1 MGAYAHTRLPIAQLP
16 CSIFENSLIGFI
28 LVRRDGLILD
38 INSKAC
44 QVLGYCETEIV
55 GAPLAQILLQGLPG
69 MFVFSP
75 EHNGRKQ
82 WEHIPLQ
89 TKNNGI
95 ILTDIECSPADKQ
108 ESEETEYVYLMLQ
121 KTTAQQP
128 LNNVLESIPDDLY
141 KYRGTELYKMITN
154 IIGSQLG
161 VEYVVIG
168 MINEETR
175 AVDVQ
180 TFWLNGEFISGVSY
194 PLLNSPCES
203 VLHTK
208 TLHRYGKDVRELFP
222 KEQSLVNLNVN
233 SYVGL
238 PLFNSEKKVIGILAV
253 MSQEVQPAHHSVE
266 QILRMYADRIA
277 SEMDREKGERAL
289 KESEEQFRTLFNNMP
304 LAIGIRDLEAERITD
319 CNPRLLE
326 LFGLTRE
333 QVIGRLR
340 NQDTI
345 EEDDELRLEL
355 TDQLLKGEI
364 PRFSTEKVYRTQYGT
379 DVHCRTTRSLMRISE
394 QDYVIGILED
404 ITKEKEVEAQLRD
417 KIRELDEKNQE
428 LQQYIDSNLQLENF
442 AYFASHDMKEPL
454 RTIASF
460 SQLLEKRYR
469 DLLDEDGKT
478 YIEFIVGGVKSM
490 NALINDLLSY
500 ARVSR
505 ENQEQEKVNPRHLI
519 HEIVKNLDRYIQDAG
534 AMIEIGT
541 LPEWII
547 CYRTNVSQLFQNLI
561 SNGIKFR
568 KPGQP
573 AIIQIAGKEIEDA
586 WMFEVSDNGIGIEDQ
601 FHYQI
606 FRMFRKLHTRS
617 EYEGTGIGLALCKKV
632 VEQHKGTIS
641 VQSQLGQGTQFSFTL
656 DKAL

>member
-1 MGAYAHTRLPIAQLP
+1 MRVPTHSPLPIAQLP
-16 CSIFENSLIGFI
+16 RSIFENSFVGFI
-28 LVRRDGLILD
+28 LFREDGLILD

-44 QVLGYCETEIV
+44 LVLEYCPAELVGTSLSQVLVED
-55 GAPLAQILLQGLPG
+55 LPDL
-69 MFVFSP
+69 FDFSSDN
-75 EHNGRKQ
+75 HASKKLTD
-82 WEHIPLQ
+82 IPLQ
-89 TKNNGI
+89 TKNSGT
-95 ILTDIECSPADKQ
+95 ILANIERSPIAGDPKYAYLILQ
-108 ESEETEYVYLMLQ
+108 ETSS
-121 KTTAQQP
+121 QQS
-128 LNNVLESIPDDLY
+128 LNNVLASIPDDLY
-141 KYRGTELYKMITN
+141 KYRGAELYKKITN

-168 MINEETR
+168 MINDETQ

-180 TFWLNGEFISGVSY
+180 TFWLNGEFISGISY
-194 PLLNSPCES
+194 PLINSPCGS

-222 KEQSLVNLNVN
+222 HEQSLVNLNVN

-289 KESEEQFRTLFNNMP
+289 KESEERFRTLFNNMP

-333 QVIGRLR
+333 QVIGRFR
-340 NQDTI
+340 NEDTI

-355 TDQLLKGEI
+355 TNQLIKGEI

-379 DVHCRTTRSLMRISE
+379 DVYCRTTRSLMRISD
-394 QDYVIGILED
+394 QNYVIGILED

-417 KIRELDEKNQE
+417 KIRELDEKNDE
-428 LQQYIDSNLQLENF
+428 LQQYINSNLQLENF

-469 DLLDEDGKT
+469 DQLDEDGKT
-478 YIEFIVGGVKSM
+478 YLQFIVGGVKSM

-505 ENQEQEKVNPRHLI
+505 ENQEQEKVNPRHMIL
-519 HEIVKNLDRYIQDAG
+519 EIVKNLDRYIQDAG
-534 AMIEIGT
+534 ATIQIGR

-561 SNGIKFR
+561 SNAIKFR
-568 KPGQP
+568 KPGQA
-573 AIIQIAGKEIEDA
+573 AIIQIEGKEVEGVWEFD
-586 WMFEVSDNGIGIEDQ
+586 VSDNGIGIEDR
-601 FHYQI
+601 FHQQI
-606 FRMFRKLHTRS
+606 FQMFRKLHTRS

-632 VEQHKGTIS
+632 SEQHKGTIS
-641 VQSQLGQGTQFSFTL
+641 VQSEMGKGTRFTFTL
-656 DKAL
+656 SKKL

>member
-1 MGAYAHTRLPIAQLP
+1 MRVYAHSPLPIAQLSR
-16 CSIFENSLIGFI
+16 SIFENSFVGFI
-28 LVRRDGLILD
+28 LFREDGLILD

-44 QVLGYCETEIV
+44 LVLGYCPTELV
-55 GAPLAQILLQGLPG
+55 GNPLSQVLIEDIPEL
-69 MFVFSP
+69 FDFSP
-75 EHNGRKQ
+75 DNQANKKRPG
-82 WEHIPLQ
+82 IPLQ
-89 TKNNGI
+89 TKNNGTF
-95 ILTDIECSPADKQ
+95 LADIECSPIAGEPK
-108 ESEETEYVYLMLQ
+108 YAYLMFQ
-121 KTTAQQP
+121 ETSSQEP
-128 LNNVLESIPDDLY
+128 LNNVLASIPDDLY
-141 KYRGTELYKMITN
+141 KYRGTELYEKITN

-180 TFWLNGEFISGVSY
+180 TFWSNGEFISGVSY
-194 PLLNSPCES
+194 PLLNSPCGS

-208 TLHRYGKDVRELFP
+208 TLHRYGKDVRDLFP
-222 KEQSLVNLNVN
+222 HEQSLVNLNVN

-289 KESEEQFRTLFNNMP
+289 KESEERFRTLFNNMP

-340 NQDTI
+340 NEDTI

-355 TDQLLKGEI
+355 SQQLIKGEI

-417 KIRELDEKNQE
+417 KIRELEEKSQE

-469 DLLDEDGKT
+469 DQLDEDGKT
-478 YIEFIVGGVKSM
+478 YLQFIVGGVKSM

-505 ENQEQEKVNPRHLI
+505 ENQEQEKVNPRHMIL
-519 HEIVKNLDRYIQDAG
+519 EIVKNLDRYIQDAG
-534 AMIEIGT
+534 AMIQIGR

-561 SNGIKFR
+561 SNAIKFR

-573 AIIQIAGKEIEDA
+573 AIIQIEGKEVAGVWEFD
-586 WMFEVSDNGIGIEDQ
+586 VSDNGIGIEDR
-601 FHYQI
+601 FHQQI

-632 VEQHKGTIS
+632 SEQHKGTIS
-641 VQSQLGQGTQFSFTL
+641 VQSEMGKGTRFTFTL
-656 DKAL
+656 SKKL